1 MGNADH
7 TVVAERQAGR
17 EQESGDGECGSYGGG
32 SREEFVKDAM
42 PFEIN

>member
-7 TVVAERQAGR
+7 TVVVERQAGR

-32 SREEFVKDAM
+32 SREELVKDALA
-42 PFEIN
+42 FEMD